1 MRTSASSMIK
11 LLEKLWRSYSVFINR
26 GTHTGKKY
34 PNRNEMWKDR
44 FFTQIIKFAVP
55 TGIIALIPSIILECL
70 HHSYLTAITDL
81 AAFTSIVLIVLHKK
95 LDIRFKKLFGVTVML
110 TFSII
115 KIVTLHSLMFGTVFL
130 LLLSVFVTLL
140 FSKKMA
146 YLSVAVNA
154 IICLIFGIAL
164 YEGFPVNR
172 LELMNDNIPDRWVLY
187 AFNFIFSN
195 LVMVAVILYIIRGFE
210 KTILKSENLYQ
221 KLRLEIQEK
230 INRENLLED
239 AVTHYKSLF
248 IFNPLPMLIYDPQN
262 LRMLHVN
269 KSAVDCYGYS
279 IKELLNMKITDLI
292 RCNETVF
299 RNKIRQDYVHQRD
312 EHYCKNGNRIQVDIN
327 ASNIRLNGTW
337 VRLAIVRDITSEAEY
352 ITAIEQKNEKLRE
365 IAHLQSHVIRNPLSR
380 IMGITELI
388 QSDPVEGPE
397 LEELLFY
404 LNHSAEELDIVVAQ
418 IVKQTEMEI
427 RTSLNLKNGLI

>member
-1 MRTSASSMIK
+1 MITSASPIIK
-11 LLEKLWRSYSVFINR
+11 HLEKLWRRYSIFINR

-34 PNRNEMWKDR
+34 PNKNEMWKDR

-55 TGIIALIPSIILECL
+55 TGILALIPNVILECY
-70 HHSYLTAITDL
+70 HHSYLTAITDVS
-81 AAFTSIVLIVLHKK
+81 AFVSIVIVVLHKK
-95 LDIRFKKLFGVTVML
+95 LDIRFKKFFGVTVML
-110 TFSII
+110 TFSIV

-146 YLSVAVNA
+146 YLSVAVNSV
-154 IICLIFGIAL
+154 ICIAFGIAL
-164 YEGFPVNR
+164 YEGFPIYR

-187 AFNFIFSN
+187 TFNFIFSN

-210 KTILKSENLYQ
+210 KTILKSETLYQ
-221 KLRLEIQEK
+221 KLQQEVQEK

-248 IFNPLPMLIYDPQN
+248 IFNPLPMLIYDPQT

-279 IKELLNMKITDLI
+279 TKELLNMKINDLI
-292 RCNETVF
+292 RCDDAVF

-312 EHYCKNGNRIQVDIN
+312 EHYCKNGNCIQVDIN

-337 VRLAIVRDITSEAEY
+337 VRLAIVRDITSESAY
-352 ITAIEQKNEKLRE
+352 ISAIEKKNEKLRE

-388 QSDPVEGPE
+388 KSDPVEGAE

-418 IVKQTEMEI
+418 IIKQTEAE
-427 RTSLNLKNGLI
+427 LKDLFNP